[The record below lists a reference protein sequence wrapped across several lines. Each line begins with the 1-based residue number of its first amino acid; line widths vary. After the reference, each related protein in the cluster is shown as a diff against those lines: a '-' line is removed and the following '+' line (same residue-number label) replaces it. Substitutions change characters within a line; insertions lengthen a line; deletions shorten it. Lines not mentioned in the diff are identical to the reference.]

1 LGLEDGKEGGE
12 EGELDAGDGGE
23 AEEAVFDLGEEL
35 GVGGVVGAGGA
46 EGDAREVAGGEAG
59 DRSAGS
65 VGVGGDGG
73 GGDEAG
79 VDDVAVVGVAVAEE
93 VEEVGW
99 GHGVSGGTVLLYRFG
114 VVGCWLLERDLREA
128 ADAADSRRGIR
139 VDAERALRMRWSVF
153 SL

>member
-1 LGLEDGKEGGE
+1 MGKRAGRRVSSTREMEGRPRRRFSIWARSWA
-12 EGELDAGDGGE
+12 LA
-23 AEEAVFDLGEEL
+23 ASL
-35 GVGGVVGAGGA
+35 GAGGA

-65 VGVGGDGG
+65 VGVEGDGG

-139 VDAERALRMRWSVF
+139 IDAERALRMRWSVF

>member
-1 LGLEDGKEGGE
+1 MGCGRSLGYFSAHSARFGAAKGVTEGDFGTHGGGSGLEDWKEGWE
-12 EGELDAGDGGE
+12 EGEFDAGDGGE

-46 EGDAREVAGGEAG
+46 EGDAGEVARGEAG
-59 DRSAGS
+59 DGGAGC
-65 VGVGGDGG
+65 VGVGSEGG

-114 VVGCWLLERDLREA
+114 VVGC
-128 ADAADSRRGIR
+128 
-139 VDAERALRMRWSVF
+139 
-153 SL
+153 